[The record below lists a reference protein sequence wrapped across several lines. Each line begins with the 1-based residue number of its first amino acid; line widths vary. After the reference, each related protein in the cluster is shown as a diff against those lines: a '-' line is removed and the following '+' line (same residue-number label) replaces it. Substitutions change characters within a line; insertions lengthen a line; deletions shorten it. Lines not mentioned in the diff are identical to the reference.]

1 MRCIIDF
8 SGDIMNEKSKIVD
21 LKKEK
26 ERMQKIKAEGK
37 KSSKIIAVVIVL
49 ISVLLGTYLLA
60 VVNEKPDF
68 SDDNIYY
75 SQKNE
80 KGGFPVSFTSNDII
94 SCEAFSSRIYV
105 LTAKTLSAYKSNGE
119 NSFNVDFTFVDP
131 SMAVSEKFGLI
142 FDRGSSKYFVFNEKG
157 LYYEG
162 STDGDRHIIQ
172 AAVDNKGNCAFV
184 TKSEDSA
191 CRVSLVNKAGKLVY
205 MWSCA
210 EEYVVALDISSDS
223 KEILCGAVGAYNGD
237 ILTKVYKL
245 DTRSSEN
252 AKSFALAGSGCVDVS
267 FYGMDKA
274 IVTCLDKRVVFDFR
288 TEDGAPVEAAYST
301 EAEFISGDGNGYTA
315 IVTEKINS
323 FDSVE
328 LSLYDKN
335 NAVQYKTEL
344 PKGVV
349 DVRVYGKKVY
359 CLSRDSVLYLDS
371 RGRIRKQV
379 PCESKGDGLVIL
391 SSKAYYYTVGNLRT
405 GF

>member
-8 SGDIMNEKSKIVD
+8 SGDAMNEKNKTVD
-21 LKKEK
+21 FKKEK
-26 ERMQKIKAEGK
+26 ERLQKIKAEGK

-49 ISVLLGTYLLA
+49 VSVLLGTYLFA
-60 VVNEKPDF
+60 VVREKPDL
-68 SDDNIYY
+68 SDDIKYY
-75 SQKNE
+75 SQSSDN
-80 KGGFPVSFTSNDII
+80 GGFPVSFTSNDII

-105 LTAKTLSAYKSNGE
+105 LTTKTLSAYKSNGE
-119 NSFNVDFTFVDP
+119 KSYNIDFTFVDP
-131 SMAVSEKFGLI
+131 AMAVSEKFGLV

-172 AAVDNKGNCAFV
+172 AAVDNKGGCAFA

-191 CRVSLVNKAGKLVY
+191 CRVSFVNKAGKLIY

-223 KEILCGAVGAYNGD
+223 KELLCGAVGAYNGD

-245 DTRSSEN
+245 GMNSSETE
-252 AKSFALAGSGCVDVS
+252 KSFALVGSGCIDVS
-267 FYGMDKA
+267 FYGMEKA
-274 IVTCLDKRVVFDFR
+274 IVTCLDKRVIFDFR
-288 TEDGAPVEAAYST
+288 TEDGAPVETAYST
-301 EAEFISGDGNGYTA
+301 EAEFISSDGNGYTA
-315 IVTEKINS
+315 VVTEKINS

-344 PKGVV
+344 PKDII
-349 DVRVYGKKVY
+349 DVKVNGKKVY

-371 RGRIRKQV
+371 KGKIRKQE

>member
-8 SGDIMNEKSKIVD
+8 SGDTMNEKNKTID
-21 LKKEK
+21 FKKEK
-26 ERMQKIKAEGK
+26 ERIQKIKAEGK
-37 KSSKIIAVVIVL
+37 KSSKIIVAVILL

-60 VVNEKPDF
+60 VVRERPDF
-68 SDDNIYY
+68 SDDKIYY
-75 SQKNE
+75 SQNSE
-80 KGGFPVSFTSNDII
+80 KGGFPISFTSNDII

-105 LTAKTLSAYKSNGE
+105 LTSKTLSAYKSNGE

-131 SMAVSEKFGLI
+131 AMAVSEKFGLI

-162 STDGDRHIIQ
+162 TTDGDRHIIQ
-172 AAVDNKGNCAFV
+172 ATVDNKGNSVFV

-191 CRVSLVNKAGKLVY
+191 CRVSFVNKTGKLIY

-245 DTRSSEN
+245 DINSDED
-252 AKSFALAGSGCVDVS
+252 AKSFALVGSGCVDVS
-267 FYGMDKA
+267 FYGMDKV
-274 IVTCLDKRVVFDFR
+274 IVTCLDKRVIFDFR
-288 TEDGAPVEAAYST
+288 TEDGAPVEAAYTT
-301 EAEFISGDGNGYTA
+301 EAEFISSDGNGYTA
-315 IVTEKINS
+315 VVTEKINS

-344 PKGVV
+344 PKDIV
-349 DVRVYGKKVY
+349 DVKVYGKKVY
-359 CLSRDSVLYLDS
+359 CLSRDSVLYLNSKGD
-371 RGRIRKQV
+371 IRKQV

-391 SSKAYYYTVGNLRT
+391 SSRAYYYTVGNLRT